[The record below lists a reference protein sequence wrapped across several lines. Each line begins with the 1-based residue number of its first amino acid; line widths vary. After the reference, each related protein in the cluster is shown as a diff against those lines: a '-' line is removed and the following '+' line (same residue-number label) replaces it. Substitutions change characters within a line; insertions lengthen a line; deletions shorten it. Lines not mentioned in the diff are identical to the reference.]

1 MQRKK
6 FHVLQAL
13 EYFIVYIGSTNIPVA
28 VLTDHNQLTVLSCM
42 YNMNQ
47 CLMLHWSLIVHNYNL
62 EIFHKEGAE
71 SIVADALVADGALI
85 PPFLARM

>member
-6 FHVLQAL
+6 FYVLRAL

-28 VLTDHNQLTVLSCM
+28 VLTDHNPLTVLSCM

-47 CLMLHWSLIVHNYNL
+47 SLIHWSLIVHNYNL

-71 SIVADALVADGALI
+71 SIVADGALM
-85 PPFLARM
+85 PLFLARM